1 MCLPIG
7 VFACVR
13 ARRAEEC
20 ERLCVR
26 ERVGVREPRVETAKS
41 ARYTGVM
48 SKVKPRTLRGFTLH
62 NVGITVLLAVSGLQ
76 G

>member
-1 MCLPIG
+1 MR
-7 VFACVR
+7 V
-13 ARRAEEC
+13 
-20 ERLCVR
+20 
-26 ERVGVREPRVETAKS
+26 RVGVREPRVETAKS
-41 ARYTGVM
+41 ARYIGVI